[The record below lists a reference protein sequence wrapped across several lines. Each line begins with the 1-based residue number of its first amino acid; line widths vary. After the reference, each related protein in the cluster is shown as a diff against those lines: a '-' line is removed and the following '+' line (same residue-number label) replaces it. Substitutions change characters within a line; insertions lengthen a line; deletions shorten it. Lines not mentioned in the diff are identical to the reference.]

1 MGSSLKSLVRNGFC
15 FGERG
20 IGLNVAWF
28 RNPGDIQITHKDIPT
43 VSDNEVLLKID
54 YAGICGTDKKIFA
67 GDIPCERIILGHEFS
82 GEAVEVG
89 LKVKNIIKGQYYNV
103 QPNLSCGVC
112 SICRRG
118 RYSLCKNK
126 ISHGIH
132 IDGGFAEYCA
142 VDFNLLFPINNI
154 SHIES
159 ALIEPVACC
168 INGLKRCNLSM
179 GQDVLIIGGG
189 FTGLIFVQLV
199 KLYGANVHFITRNKK
214 KRALAKS
221 LGADSVGE
229 SIHETNKDFD
239 VVVEAVG
246 NPDTVNDA
254 FQAVGRGGS
263 ILLFGITHETE
274 TVPLKPYEV
283 WEKELK
289 IIGSRSNGHNHF
301 DAIKILPRLNITDLI
316 SYVIDLKDIVMG
328 FEKLDTEDC
337 IKVVIR
343 I

>member
-1 MGSSLKSLVRNGFC
+1 LK
-15 FGERG
+15 
-20 IGLNVAWF
+20 VAWF
-28 RNPGDIQITHKDIPT
+28 RNPGDIKITDRNIPT
-43 VSDNEVLLKID
+43 VTDNEVLLKID

-67 GDIPCERIILGHEFS
+67 GDIRCEPVILGHEFS
-82 GEAVEVG
+82 GEVVEVG
-89 LKVKNIIKGQYYNV
+89 LKVKNITKGQYYNV

-112 SICRRG
+112 GICRRG
-118 RYSLCKNK
+118 RYNLCENK

-132 IDGGFAEYCA
+132 INGGFAEYCA
-142 VDFNLLFPINNI
+142 VDSNLLFPVKNI
-154 SHIES
+154 SNIES

-168 INGLKRCNLSM
+168 LNGLKRCNLSM

-189 FTGLIFVQLV
+189 FSGLIFVQLV
-199 KLYGANVHFITRNKK
+199 KLYGANAHLITRNKK

-221 LGADSVGE
+221 LGADFVGE
-229 SIHETNKDFD
+229 SIHEMDKDFD
-239 VVVEAVG
+239 VVIEAVG
-246 NPDTVNDA
+246 KIDTVNDA
-254 FQAVGRGGS
+254 VQAVGRGGS
-263 ILLFGITHETE
+263 VLLFGITRETE
-274 TVPLKPYEV
+274 NIPLKPYEV

-301 DAIKILPRLNITDLI
+301 DAIKILSRLNIKDLI
-316 SYVIDLKDIVMG
+316 SHVIDLKDIAMG